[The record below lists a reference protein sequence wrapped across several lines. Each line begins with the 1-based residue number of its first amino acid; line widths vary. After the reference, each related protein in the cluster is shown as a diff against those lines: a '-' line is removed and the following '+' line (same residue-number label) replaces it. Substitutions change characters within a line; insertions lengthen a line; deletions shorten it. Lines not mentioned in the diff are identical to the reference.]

1 MGEEEN
7 DFYSGKLFR
16 TLVVAALFSGA
27 GSGAINL
34 NKDTSDRF
42 KGADFTQQIATRD
55 SAISSNRREIEA
67 VDRSHQDHMR
77 HSAAYTQIIIQLK
90 LDLKE
95 LAEEVHEHQRGGM
108 HRQ

>member
-1 MGEEEN
+1 MEERD

-42 KGADFTQQIATRD
+42 KGADFARQITTRD
-55 SAISSNRREIEA
+55 SAISTNKRDIEA
-67 VDRSHQDHMR
+67 VNRSHQDHMR
-77 HSAAYTQIIIQLK
+77 HSAAYTQIIIQLR
-90 LDLKE
+90 LDLNE